1 MWKETQM
8 KKLKGAYVDM
18 KKGHGEKY
26 SRKRLILKE
35 PENREGRAG
44 KSIWHTR
51 ETGTRLLTRL
61 GNSTFGCGSL

>member
-51 ETGTRLLTRL
+51 ETGDQTAHQT
-61 GNSTFGCGSL
+61 GE